1 MQPKHY
7 AILLLAAIL
16 EVIGDALIRTG
27 LPRWSG
33 GARIVGTVVIA
44 AGIAVLATY
53 GVFVNKL
60 PLDFSSTLGLYVAF
74 FAVVSCVIGGIR
86 DREVKLTT
94 IAGIVVILVGGLIIN
109 YGQKAAR

>member
-1 MQPKHY
+1 MPFFFWRLFLKSS
-7 AILLLAAIL
+7 AMRSS
-16 EVIGDALIRTG
+16 ALVCHAGR
-27 LPRWSG
+27 G

-53 GVFVNKL
+53 GVFVNKV

-74 FAVVSCVIGGIR
+74 FAIVSCVIGGIR